1 MLRTANDTACLLA
14 VILKRSE
21 QTRARISAKTIKIL
35 ANRRRLRGAF
45 VAELGAALVDGFDW
59 ILTELSSGGYGAV
72 RVQTMEAAKAVTAK
86 RWLSDEE
93 RKTLRH
99 APDITAFEAEVDPEL
114 DAPAE
119 DDNG

>member
-45 VAELGAALVDGFDW
+45 VAELGAALVDGFDS

-72 RVQTMEAAKAVTAK
+72 Q
-86 RWLSDEE
+86 D
-93 RKTLRH
+93 
-99 APDITAFEAEVDPEL
+99 PDDGGRQRP
-114 DAPAE
+114 
-119 DDNG
+119 